1 MQMPGT
7 VFANDGMF
15 YLFLLKEQRNL
26 RERIRRMTVRGLGY
40 LLWDTWT
47 EWRADKAGRLAAAL
61 AFYAMIALAPLSLLV
76 VTVATGIIGQRTSDD
91 QVVQPIQFLV
101 GPEAA
106 TALETVIVSVDA
118 ARSGLTVTFLSIAT
132 FLFGASHLFAELKS
146 ALKTIWNV
154 RRTTEG
160 SVGDWLRTRALA
172 ILSVVGASLILGIAL
187 GLQNI
192 TIAVAQ
198 YVGID
203 PGGSLGHH
211 LLSVGGLAMSFGVI
225 SVFSAAIYKLLPD
238 ATITWHDVWIGAT
251 VTAGLLLAGQA
262 VLGWYFR
269 HSAVGIAFGTLGSFV
284 VLLIWLFFS
293 SQIVLF
299 GAEFTWLYANR
310 YGSRVL
316 PAADAESYA
325 PPYRA

>member
-1 MQMPGT
+1 MSMR
-7 VFANDGMF
+7 D
-15 YLFLLKEQRNL
+15 
-26 RERIRRMTVRGLGY
+26 LGQ
-40 LLWDTWT
+40 LLWDTGT

-76 VTVATGIIGQRTSDD
+76 VTVATGIIGQRASDD
-91 QVVQPIQFLV
+91 QVVQPIHFLV

-106 TALETVIVSVDA
+106 TALETVIAGVDA
-118 ARSGLTVTFLSIAT
+118 AQSGLTATFLSIAT

-146 ALKTIWNV
+146 ALNTIWNV

-172 ILSVVGASLILGIAL
+172 ILAVMGASLILGIAL
-187 GLQNI
+187 GLQS
-192 TIAVAQ
+192 TTLAVTR
-198 YVGID
+198 YLGID
-203 PGGSLGHH
+203 PGGSVGQDLLGA
-211 LLSVGGLAMSFGVI
+211 GGVVLSFGVI
-225 SVFSAAIYKLLPD
+225 SVFSAALYKLLPD
-238 ATITWHDVWIGAT
+238 AMITWHDVWIGAI

-269 HSAVGIAFGTLGSFV
+269 HSAVGVAFGTLGSFV

-293 SQIVLF
+293 SQMVLF

-310 YGSRVL
+310 YGSRVV
-316 PAADAESYA
+316 PAADAESVA
-325 PPYRA
+325 PPDRPRP